1 MKGSN
6 LLSRLSSGVVI
17 RRRFGDGPRYLLLRC
32 FGYWDFP
39 KGEVEPGE
47 DLLATAR
54 REVLEEAG
62 LADLIFCWGE
72 AFIETPPYSRGKV
85 ARYYLAESPSGE
97 VYLPI
102 SPELGVPEHQEF
114 RWVRFDEAL
123 ALVNGRIRAVLEW
136 AENQAGDSEP
146 SV

>member
-1 MKGSN
+1 M
-6 LLSRLSSGVVI
+6 LSRLSSGVVI
-17 RRRFGDGPRYLLLRC
+17 RRQFADGTRYLLLRC

-62 LADLIFCWGE
+62 LADLKFRWGE
-72 AFIETPPYSRGKV
+72 AFVETPPYSRGKV
-85 ARYYLAESPSGE
+85 ARYYLAESPGGE

-114 RWVRFDEAL
+114 RWVRFEEAL
-123 ALVNGRIRAVLEW
+123 ALINGRIRAVLEW
-136 AENQAGDSEP
+136 AENHARDSHS

>member
-1 MKGSN
+1 M
-6 LLSRLSSGVVI
+6 I
-17 RRRFGDGPRYLLLRC
+17 RRRFEDGPRYLLLRC

-62 LADLIFCWGE
+62 LADLIFRWGE

-85 ARYYLAESPSGE
+85 ARYYLAESPTGE

-136 AENQAGDSEP
+136 ADNQARDSEP

>member
-1 MKGSN
+1 MKVT
-6 LLSRLSSGVVI
+6 RHSSGVVI
-17 RRRFGDGPRYLLLRC
+17 RRPFADGPRYLLLRC

-62 LADLIFCWGE
+62 LADLVFRWGE
-72 AFIETPPYSRGKV
+72 VFVETPPYSRGKV
-85 ARYYLAESPSGE
+85 ARYYLAESPEGE

-114 RWVRFDEAL
+114 RWVRYEEAL
-123 ALVNGRIRAVLEW
+123 ALVNGRIRAVLDW
-136 AENQAGDSEP
+136 AENQARDSHP
-146 SV
+146 AA

>member
-1 MKGSN
+1 MKVT
-6 LLSRLSSGVVI
+6 RHSSGVVI
-17 RRRFGDGPRYLLLRC
+17 RRHFGDGPRYLLLRC

-62 LADLIFCWGE
+62 LAELIFRWGE
-72 AFIETPPYSRGKV
+72 EFVETPPYSRGKV
-85 ARYYLAESPSGE
+85 ARYYLAESPGGE

-114 RWVRFDEAL
+114 RWVRFEEAL
-123 ALVNGRIRAVLEW
+123 GLVNGRIRAVLEW
-136 AENQAGDSEP
+136 AENHAREGNS

>member
-1 MKGSN
+1 MKVT
-6 LLSRLSSGVVI
+6 RHSSGIVI
-17 RRRFGDGPRYLLLRC
+17 RRQFEDGPRYLLLRC

-62 LADLIFCWGE
+62 LAELIFRWGE
-72 AFIETPPYSRGKV
+72 EFVETPPYSRGKV
-85 ARYYLAESPSGE
+85 ARYYLAESPGGE

-114 RWVRFDEAL
+114 RWVRSEEAL

-136 AENQAGDSEP
+136 AENHARESHS

>member
-1 MKGSN
+1 MKVT
-6 LLSRLSSGVVI
+6 RHSSGVVI
-17 RRRFGDGPRYLLLRC
+17 RRLFGDGPRYLLLRC

-62 LADLIFCWGE
+62 LADLIFRWGE

-123 ALVNGRIRAVLEW
+123 ALVNGRIQAVLEW
-136 AENQAGDSEP
+136 AENQARDSNP

>member
-1 MKGSN
+1 M
-6 LLSRLSSGVVI
+6 I
-17 RRRFGDGPRYLLLRC
+17 RRQFEDGPRYLLLRC

-62 LADLIFCWGE
+62 LAELIFRWGE
-72 AFIETPPYSRGKV
+72 EFVETPPYSRGKV
-85 ARYYLAESPSGE
+85 ARYYLAESPGGE

-114 RWVRFDEAL
+114 RWVRFEEAL
-123 ALVNGRIRAVLEW
+123 ALINGRIRAVLEW
-136 AENQAGDSEP
+136 AENHARESHP